1 MADNPVIIEGSA
13 MDYAEH
19 VQTYRNFISLVK
31 WGAIGCACII
41 IFMAV
46 TLL

>member
-1 MADNPVIIEGSA
+1 MADNSVIVEGSE

-19 VQTYRNFISLVK
+19 VRTYRLFVTLIK
-31 WGAIGCACII
+31 WGAVVCAAIL

>member
-1 MADNPVIIEGSA
+1 MADNPVIVEGSA

-19 VQTYRNFISLVK
+19 VRTYRLFVSLVK
-31 WGAIGCACII
+31 WGAIGCACIL
-41 IFMAV
+41 IFMAI

>member
-1 MADNPVIIEGSA
+1 MADNPVIVEGSE

-19 VQTYRNFISLVK
+19 VRTYRAFVALIK
-31 WGAIGCACII
+31 WVAIGCACIL